1 MSNSDTTQLFAV
13 TGKPILHSKS
23 PDLFNAQFRASNKN
37 AAYMRIMA
45 KDARQAI
52 FLYKSLGLSGMN
64 VTSPYKEKMLK
75 LVDKVDESA
84 RAIGGINTIV
94 THNGELHGYNTDYYG
109 VTQSFADAGIDVK
122 NKQCVVI
129 GAGGAA
135 KAAIFG
141 MQQAGAQVTVVN
153 RTEAKAR
160 RIAKKL
166 SCNYAIAE
174 HLPQLLSNAHI
185 IISALPQNVNIV
197 DKAWL
202 KPEHIVFDA
211 NYKGSV
217 LAPIA
222 EEKNCIVVSANDWLL
237 NQAVMAYTLFFNG
250 EKPDKEVM
258 RSGFNKKPLS
268 ELTHTI
274 STIGL
279 MGAGKTSHGK
289 VLAEK
294 LGYVFKDIDDAIVE
308 KQQKSITE
316 IFATQGEAF
325 FRQLEYEELS
335 ESFNAAKPHIISC
348 GGGIVLNEKN
358 REMLHRNSIVLWLY
372 ASPEAIMLR
381 TDTSK
386 RPLLQVENPLAK
398 LYELLNARK
407 GLYAH
412 TAHIIVSTERKQ
424 KGHTTNKIIREL
436 GAIM

>member
-1 MSNSDTTQLFAV
+1 MSNSNTTQIFAV
-13 TGKPILHSKS
+13 TGKPVLHSKS
-23 PDLFNAQFRASNKN
+23 PDLFNAQFQAAHKN
-37 AAYMRIMA
+37 AVYVRIMA
-45 KDARQAI
+45 RDAKQAI
-52 FLYKSLGLSGMN
+52 FLYKSLGVSGMN

-94 THNGELHGYNTDYYG
+94 TRNGELHGYNTDYYG
-109 VTQSFADAGIDVK
+109 VVQSFADAGIDVN
-122 NKQCVVI
+122 NKKCVVI

-166 SCNYAIAE
+166 SCAYSPVEN
-174 HLPQLLSNAHI
+174 LPQLLGETQI
-185 IISALPQNVNIV
+185 IISALPQHISMV

-202 KPEHIVFDA
+202 KEEHIVFDA

-217 LAPIA
+217 LTPLAQ
-222 EEKNCIVVSANDWLL
+222 EKNCTMVSANDWLL
-237 NQAVMAYTLFFNG
+237 NQAVMAYKIFLD
-250 EKPDKEVM
+250 EQPDKEVM
-258 RSGFNKKPLS
+258 RSGFNAKPLS
-268 ELTHTI
+268 ELTHTV

-308 KQQKSITE
+308 KQQRPITE
-316 IFATQGEAF
+316 IFAAQGEGF

-335 ESFNAAKPHIISC
+335 ESFNAMEPHIISC

-358 REMLHRNSIVLWLY
+358 REMLHANSIVLWLY
-372 ASPEAIMLR
+372 ASPEAIMQR
-381 TDTSK
+381 
-386 RPLLQVENPLAK
+386 
-398 LYELLNARK
+398 
-407 GLYAH
+407 
-412 TAHIIVSTERKQ
+412 
-424 KGHTTNKIIREL
+424 
-436 GAIM
+436 